1 MQLTWDNQAW
11 SWNID
16 LFAYNILQVYIESY
30 RHMTYVSITT
40 KSSNSPTSHQTNISQ
55 NRFSTNQPFPFR
67 DSWIGRTHLGSDSNT
82 TDGIVDGHAYT
93 VITCLNDVAGTEHP
107 GSKDTSLEK
116 IFWWSG
122 ALGVKGG
129 KTAGSFKG
137 CQPRNEMIR
146 TWGKDFRMF
155 FFCFEG
161 CSMLAHHCIGGVIWF
176 LEPKF
181 LINLKGKHLSC
192 KDPDFDGDWF
202 CINA

>member
-1 MQLTWDNQAW
+1 MGKDLVYATDLGQASLKHRFVCLQHPTSLYW
-11 SWNID
+11 IIQTYD
-16 LFAYNILQVYIESY
+16 ICIYNN
-30 RHMTYVSITT
+30 T
-40 KSSNSPTSHQTNISQ
+40 KSREFSHKPPKNISQ

-67 DSWIGRTHLGSDSNT
+67 DWWIGRTHLGSDSNT

-107 GSKDTSLEK
+107 GSKETSLENF
-116 IFWWSG
+116 FWWSG

-146 TWGKDFRMF
+146 TWVKDFWM

-161 CSMLAHHCIGGVIWF
+161 CSMLEHHCIGGGNIILGTQIF
-176 LEPKF
+176 DKQ
-181 LINLKGKHLSC
+181 NLKGKHLSC
-192 KDPDFDGDWF
+192 KDQK
-202 CINA
+202 CS

>member
-1 MQLTWDNQAW
+1 MQLTWDKQA
-11 SWNID
+11 WNID

-40 KSSNSPTSHQTNISQ
+40 QNPVILPQDPKTDSQPT
-55 NRFSTNQPFPFR
+55 NRFLSV
-67 DSWIGRTHLGSDSNT
+67 THESVVRKGSDSNT

-122 ALGVKGG
+122 ALGVKRG
-129 KTAGSFKG
+129 KTAGSCNG

-146 TWGKDFRMF
+146 TWAKDFRK

-161 CSMLAHHCIGGVIWF
+161 CSMLAHHCIRGVIWF
-176 LEPKF
+176 LEPNFPISK
-181 LINLKGKHLSC
+181 ILKANIWVAKIRNFH
-192 KDPDFDGDWF
+192 KF